1 MSGLLT
7 PLEKS
12 INGNGDNMQNKAA
25 GYGSKN
31 CSLTGLMSDS
41 KIEAKDFKSIVWD
54 WAIKLKVE
62 PKEIH
67 LRPMKTKWASLSGS
81 GRLTFNSELLEK
93 HRKLIDYVILHLDSD
108 IKELRTINGI
118 SNHTAWFLNLL
129 KDIAILYLE
138 KGLHNKD
145 LLSSPQVVYDYLKA
159 SLKGAVDEEFKTLF
173 LDSRNQLIAVET
185 LKTGTV
191 NRSVVYPRKIVERA
205 LYNHAAGVIIAHNHP
220 AGTLQPSQDDITI
233 TNAIKTALE
242 TVDIVLLDHIIIGGN
257 SYFSFKANGL

>member
-41 KIEAKDFKSIVWD
+41 KIEAKDLKSIVWD

-81 GRLTFNSELLEK
+81 GRLTFNSELLHMK
-93 HRKLIDYVILHLDSD
+93 VPNHGKL
-108 IKELRTINGI
+108 
-118 SNHTAWFLNLL
+118 F
-129 KDIAILYLE
+129 
-138 KGLHNKD
+138 KGLLFAFLPDWEKYSD
-145 LLSSPQVVYDYLKA
+145 QLKE
-159 SLKGAVDEEFKTLF
+159 AV
-173 LDSRNQLIAVET
+173 
-185 LKTGTV
+185 
-191 NRSVVYPRKIVERA
+191 
-205 LYNHAAGVIIAHNHP
+205 
-220 AGTLQPSQDDITI
+220 
-233 TNAIKTALE
+233 
-242 TVDIVLLDHIIIGGN
+242 
-257 SYFSFKANGL
+257 